1 MGILSS
7 QSFGVTDS
15 KARASTSTSSNDAA
29 EFYAK
34 WRYADPRDILP
45 FIRDRSERGDPSGVL
60 LAFDEFFSHY
70 PTYHLGR
77 EKAEILTGIVRNT
90 KPERCVEIGTFL
102 GYSAIHTASNFVS
115 PEARLVCV
123 EFEPRHAEVAR
134 ECVEWAGL
142 SSQVEVLVGEGG
154 KRVMDVKA
162 RVGRSADLIF
172 LDHCKPCYLPD
183 LIAMEEAGLVAKGT
197 VVVADNVVYPGA
209 PDYLR

>member
-1 MGILSS
+1 MGILS
-7 QSFGVTDS
+7 SFGVTDS
-15 KARASTSTSSNDAA
+15 MARASTSTSSNAAA

-34 WRYADPRDILP
+34 WRYAEPRDILP

-123 EFEPRHAEVAR
+123 EFEPRHAEVA
-134 ECVEWAGL
+134 
-142 SSQVEVLVGEGG
+142 
-154 KRVMDVKA
+154 
-162 RVGRSADLIF
+162 
-172 LDHCKPCYLPD
+172 
-183 LIAMEEAGLVAKGT
+183 
-197 VVVADNVVYPGA
+197 
-209 PDYLR
+209 